1 MTSHPP
7 TPRRAEAQRMPRI
20 IETGGGQKEDESEQ
34 AGGGVTWTI
43 CIFKFEFFFSAPVA
57 PQIFHTLSAFSPAI
71 CLSLSE
77 DWALALPDGSVFSVL
92 FLSSSPLVLCLS
104 LILSVYFFFFLSHF
118 FTVSISLCTVY
129 LFFWSIHFSALYL
142 FTSESTEKG
151 FTSSLFIYT
160 YTYTFTYSILGLSVF
175 SSIFF
180 LFFSSTLFLFCLSV

>member
-77 DWALALPDGSVFSVL
+77 DWALALPDGLVFSVL
-92 FLSSSPLVLCLS
+92 F
-104 LILSVYFFFFLSHF
+104 VY
-118 FTVSISLCTVY
+118 SISLFLKYTFFCSLSLYIWKYRKGFY
-129 LFFWSIHFSALYL
+129 LFFIYIYIYIYIHLQYL
-142 FTSESTEKG
+142 GSFCLQLN
-151 FTSSLFIYT
+151 FL
-160 YTYTFTYSILGLSVF
+160 
-175 SSIFF
+175 FF
-180 LFFSSTLFLFCLSV
+180 LFFYSFSLLSIGLVFSISLSYFSVSMFLKYMLFFLFITFIFF

>member
-20 IETGGGQKEDESEQ
+20 IETVGGQKEDESEQ

-92 FLSSSPLVLCLS
+92 FLSSIPLS
-104 LILSVYFFFFLSHF
+104 LTPSLFFLFSF
-118 FTVSISLCTVY
+118 SLLYSIYLFVYSISLFLKYT
-129 LFFWSIHFSALYL
+129 FFCSLSLYIW
-142 FTSESTEKG
+142 KYRNG

>member
-57 PQIFHTLSAFSPAI
+57 AQIFHTLSAFSPAI

-77 DWALALPDGSVFSVL
+77 DWALALPDGLVFSVL
-92 FLSSSPLVLCLS
+92 FLSSIPLVPYS
-104 LILSVYFFFFLSHF
+104 QSIFFFFLSHF

-180 LFFSSTLFLFCLSV
+180 FFFSSTLFLFCLSV